1 MKKIAL
7 FSACLAFLCT
17 SLSAQTSTQRI
28 YIKGGSSAWENFM
41 KEIYMYPAFETGI
54 VEYKNGQKF
63 KSNMNYN
70 KALGTVQ
77 FIDEKGDTLSMN
89 NEESIG
95 SITIGDDVYRF
106 DPECVQAVKS
116 SENATLYKR
125 ETVRIA
131 DKLKTG
137 GYGIP
142 NTAGTI
148 ESIDRLDTRVNYNQI
163 ELNESLLISKVTTFY
178 IENRKGEKLPASK
191 KNILN
196 LYSKHDDAIR
206 SYIKSKNLDLS
217 KEEGL
222 IELTDFI
229 SKL

>member
-1 MKKIAL
+1 MKKNLL
-7 FSACLAFLCT
+7 FLVCLAFIYT
-17 SLSAQTSTQRI
+17 SVPAQTSTQRI
-28 YIKGGSSAWENFM
+28 YIKGGSSAWDNFM
-41 KEIYMYPAFETGI
+41 KEIYMYPSFEEGI
-54 VEYKNGQKF
+54 VEYKNGKKF
-63 KSNMNYN
+63 KSTMNYN

-89 NEESIG
+89 SEESIKT
-95 SITIGDDVYRF
+95 ITIGNDIYRY
-106 DPECVQAVKS
+106 DPECVQTVKS
-116 SENATLYKR
+116 SDNATLYKR

-148 ESIDRLDTRVNYNQI
+148 ESIDRLDTRGNYNQI

-178 IENRKGEKLPASK
+178 IENQKGEKLPASK

-196 LYSKHDDAIR
+196 LYSKHEDAIR
-206 SYIKSKNLDLS
+206 SYIKSKNLDLN
-217 KEEGL
+217 KEDGL
-222 IELTDFI
+222 VDLTDFI